1 MNPILSAASVDLGL
15 GSSMTSSSGDLST
28 TPGVESEEEKRRKA
42 MQQAQQSNFGS
53 IFSGGAVGDLF
64 GGVK

>member
-1 MNPILSAASVDLGL
+1 MNPILSAASMDLGL
-15 GSSMTSSSGDLST
+15 GSSMTSSPDGLT
-28 TPGVESEEEKRRKA
+28 TPGVDSEEEKRRKA